1 MGEDVEEDN
10 EKDFS
15 IAERQILAGGRIL
28 TALWDTCSSHCL
40 VSSAFAAELVNG
52 GARFARDVN
61 MPMKQGKIWTGTI
74 KSRVFCDIS
83 IAHKGKVKD
92 FPNTCLYVWD
102 TGRPLALSK
111 SFLTKAGICD
121 MEEAKGDYELL
132 KEHGLRNESQATKIS
147 ATFSSHD
154 LTQAHLEA
162 DNAERVSIGGA
173 QAHAGWQGEIA
184 TSAAKGIREKDV
196 GHTTHSVR
204 DAWTKEKAEAL
215 RDSLREQMRTPYPA
229 LAQALEQV
237 ADEFPAAF
245 GEDISEPSLLK
256 KFKVKLKNGAS
267 YVCMVPRRL
276 SEPMLVEVQK
286 QIAALLAQGVIRKS
300 SSPFAFPIVLAR
312 RPGSDKIR
320 VCCDFRLLNE
330 MTEPYP

>member
-1 MGEDVEEDN
+1 
-10 EKDFS
+10 
-15 IAERQILAGGRIL
+15 
-28 TALWDTCSSHCL
+28 
-40 VSSAFAAELVNG
+40 
-52 GARFARDVN
+52 
-61 MPMKQGKIWTGTI
+61 MPMKQGKILTGAI

-83 IAHKGKVKD
+83 IAHKGKVQD

-132 KEHGLRNESQATKIS
+132 KEHGLKNMPQKNRLPS
-147 ATFSSHD
+147 AFMILPKRSWRQTTRKF
-154 LTQAHLEA
+154 
-162 DNAERVSIGGA
+162 SIGGA
-173 QAHAGWQGEIA
+173 QAHVGWQGEIA

-204 DAWTKEKAEAL
+204 DAWTREKAEAL

-256 KFKVKLKNGAS
+256 
-267 YVCMVPRRL
+267 
-276 SEPMLVEVQK
+276 
-286 QIAALLAQGVIRKS
+286 
-300 SSPFAFPIVLAR
+300 
-312 RPGSDKIR
+312 
-320 VCCDFRLLNE
+320 
-330 MTEPYP
+330 